1 MFLWNVLTDLSVL
14 SADNV
19 ETELVSKS
27 LNLVL
32 FCFLLLFVF
41 LLSIT
46 TADHLPSSQLISNI
60 LCCHRTSRTV
70 VLDIE
75 QIIY

>member
-32 FCFLLLFVF
+32 FSSFVCVSIVNHHGRSSSFILSHVGLL
-41 LLSIT
+41 
-46 TADHLPSSQLISNI
+46 
-60 LCCHRTSRTV
+60 
-70 VLDIE
+70 
-75 QIIY
+75 